1 MHQTFILVTQEAEKL
16 GAKHRPIFFET
27 PCTLYLKSEDCLY
40 SKRTYAYHLSFEFKQ
55 SFVQYR
61 VKTKQGIRS

>member
-27 PCTLYLKSEDCLY
+27 PCMCVCL
-40 SKRTYAYHLSFEFKQ
+40 
-55 SFVQYR
+55 FVCVY
-61 VKTKQGIRS
+61 VCVV